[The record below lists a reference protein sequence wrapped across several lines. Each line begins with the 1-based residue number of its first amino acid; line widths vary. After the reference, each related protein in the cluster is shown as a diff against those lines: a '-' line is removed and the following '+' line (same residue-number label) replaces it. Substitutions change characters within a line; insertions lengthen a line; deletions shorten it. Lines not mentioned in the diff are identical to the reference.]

1 LNYAG
6 KFDATLPADGTG
18 SHFHAHSHVEA
29 VHATHAP
36 SDAIIIPDAQLLFNG
51 DFKRSGVDLILSKDD
66 HEQVLHDY
74 FKGEKH
80 APLASPDGAYLTGD
94 IVDALTGHVQ
104 YAQADGSVSVSHIIG
119 HVTKL
124 AGSAA
129 AIRNGVSIILNAGD
143 NVEKGDVVQSGSN
156 STLGITFIDG
166 TIFALSSNS
175 RMVLNEMVY
184 DPNGSNN
191 SALLSLV
198 AGTISFVA
206 GQTAKHGDMKIDTPV
221 ATMGI
226 RGTAGLVGI
235 EYKVPVR
242 DLDPG
247 ADYALLGPPTALIQI
262 LVEPDGTTGNLI
274 VFDKATLAPIATLND
289 ASRGLY
295 FSNGNFSIING
306 LMTIDQQKLINDLF
320 AQQHTDADTK
330 SIIHYTS
337 VGIPDQFVANKL
349 PDGTNPIGQPFILLS
364 LNGLVQP
371 TTTDPPRIVHI
382 PGKPDLAIVNGA
394 GQLTAD
400 FAVSELT
407 GKTGDTLDKDT
418 VSGIVRFADIN
429 APDLPTVSMAKD
441 AAGNN
446 IVSFTYQDANHNA
459 LGLNPLQ
466 AADIAAVEV
475 NLQVVQN
482 PGNKNTGFATWTYSV
497 ADGAFDFLAAGEK
510 LTLTYTARVDNNYLP
525 NDEFSTQTFTITI
538 TGTNDAP
545 VITTG
550 PQAISFIGGTT
561 TSGGP
566 LTTADQTSGTL
577 AFTDV
582 DLTDTHTV
590 SASLTSAVLSGSSVL
605 TGSLAAFEAAFP
617 TPAAA
622 FEAALTASIASGN
635 DSTGTGA
642 GTINW
647 KLADL
652 PAYLADFVP
661 AGQTLTLT
669 YAVTVTDSQNAT
681 YTQDVTVTIT
691 GNNTPAFVWIETTAT
706 AATEAT
712 PGDWN
717 VGSHWETGTVPTI
730 KDDAIIITDQLQ
742 GLTPYYPVTIN
753 AAASAKSVTM
763 NDFGATAPELDNNST
778 LTIANT
784 FDLIKD
790 AIVKNAGTISVG
802 GLMEVLNAS
811 TVTNS
816 GTLTLAEGG
825 DFKDQSTI
833 SNTIGGK
840 IELSGGTLNVQVGIA
855 NAGLVA
861 IDSGATLAL
870 NGAAI
875 DGGTVTNK
883 ANGTID
889 LTGSGVLKNGSL
901 GNAGT
906 IDVSGIGNALD
917 GETVTANNI
926 LEVLSGGALLF
937 DLGTTVAN
945 GGGTITVDGTGTLTL
960 NGATITGGTV
970 TNKASGIIDLTGGGI
985 VNTGSLGN
993 AGQIN
998 VSGIGN
1004 ALDGETVTANN
1015 ALEILAGGALL
1026 IDLGSTVANGGGT
1039 ITIDGTGTL
1048 TLNGAT
1054 ITGGTV
1060 TNKASGTI
1068 DLTGG
1073 GIVNTGSLGNAGQI
1087 NVSGIGNALDG
1098 ETVTANNALEILA
1111 GGALLIDQGSTIAN
1125 GGIVTV
1131 DGTGTL
1137 TLNGATITGGTVT
1150 NKANGTIDL
1159 TGGGIV
1165 NTGSLGNAGQINVSG
1180 IGNALDK
1187 ETITSTGNIDV
1198 SGALIID
1205 QVSTLDN
1212 TGGGTVTVD
1221 STGTLTLDHATITA
1235 GTITDNGTLDLTG
1248 TAVLKNGTLGNT
1260 HQINVSG
1267 TGNELYGETVTANNA
1282 LEILANSALLIDH
1295 GTTVTNGGTITVDG
1309 TGTLTLSGATITG
1322 GTVID
1327 NGTIDVISDS
1337 TIDSNIS
1344 LGGLIKVEDNS
1355 TLTLYNALSIGI
1367 ETVTLAGTNAILDDS
1382 AGLSLAGGTIGG
1394 SGNLAADTNLA
1405 GYGTVSIPL
1414 DSADQVTA
1422 SGGTL
1427 EFTTAV
1433 DSTTATAF
1441 DIAAAANSVLKFD
1454 AAVGTA
1460 STNPTVTFEGSDN
1473 GAGVLDLTAI
1483 SLSDFHGVIAN
1494 FDEGEAI
1501 DVQYAASAVLD
1512 NTGRV
1517 LTVFDSSGTA
1527 LGSIGFA
1534 TSYTGDTFNVSNG
1547 VITVDDLAVT
1557 LDATK
1562 ATEGITINV
1571 TAVTDDGASVAANVA
1586 YSWQTLDSNGHW
1598 NEVGSGSN
1606 YTPTETDEGQSLR
1619 LVTTYAADPSGSE
1632 STTVNLGTVAD
1643 TAPVITSTS
1652 ESASLIGVNLV
1663 TNGGFE
1669 SGNFSGWA
1677 LSGNTAFT
1685 LVSSSD
1691 SHGGAYDAWLGP
1703 VGSDGHLTQNI
1714 STVAGQHYTLDF
1726 WLANDGGVQND
1737 FSVSWNGTTLSPHFV
1752 NLGSQPYTE
1761 YQYDVI
1767 GGASSSA
1774 LEFTFRQDP
1783 AYLHLDDISV
1793 TPDDLADGTI
1803 GFTDPKDTHTASFT
1817 PAGQAYIGTF
1827 SLGAVN
1833 EVNGT
1838 GSVDWHFS
1846 ATTSELQQF
1855 LNPAAGHPITQTY
1868 DVAISDGHS
1877 AGTVLQEV
1885 GLTFGSSA
1893 NDTFVF
1899 APGAGQEVL
1908 FNFSQQSGNTDHIE
1922 LDHFGIS
1929 NFSQLTLQSV
1939 NSNHDTLVN
1948 LGHNDSLLVVG
1959 ISAANLH
1966 ASDFILHA

>member
-6 KFDATLPADGTG
+6 KFDATLSADGTG
-18 SHFHAHSHVEA
+18 SHFHAHSHVET

-36 SDAIIIPDAQLLFNG
+36 PDAIIVPDAQLLFNG
-51 DFKRSGVDLILSKDD
+51 DFKRSGVDLVLSKDD
-66 HEQVLHDY
+66 HELVLHDY
-74 FKGEKH
+74 FKGEKR
-80 APLASPDGAYLTGD
+80 AALASPDGAHLTGD

-104 YAQADGSVSVSHIIG
+104 YAQADGSASVSHVIG

-124 AGSAA
+124 VGSAT

-143 NVEKGDVVQSGSN
+143 NVEKGDVIQSGSN

-166 TIFALSSNS
+166 TIFGLSSNA
-175 RMVLNEMVY
+175 RMVLNDMVY

-191 SALLSLV
+191 SSLLSIV

-206 GQTAKHGDMKIDTPV
+206 GETAKHGDMKIDTPV

-226 RGTAGLVGI
+226 RGTAGLVVI
-235 EYKVPVR
+235 DFQVPIQNLPSGV
-242 DLDPG
+242 DLSL
-247 ADYALLGPPTALIQI
+247 AAPTGTFQI
-262 LVEPDGTTGNLI
+262 LVEPDGTTGNYIL
-274 VFDKATLAPIATLND
+274 FDKLTLAPIATVNQAGQLL
-289 ASRGLY
+289 A
-295 FSNGNFSIING
+295 FSNGNFSITNAP
-306 LMTIDQQKLINDLF
+306 LTADQQKLVNDLF
-320 AQQHTDADTK
+320 SQQHTDADTK
-330 SIIHYTS
+330 SIIHYSS
-337 VGIPDQFVANKL
+337 VGIPDTVLTNKL
-349 PDGTNPIGQPFILLS
+349 PDGTSAIAQIFILTS
-364 LNGLVQP
+364 INGSPQSTP
-371 TTTDPPRIVHI
+371 TPAPSIVHI
-382 PGKPDLAIVNGA
+382 PGKPGLAIGNDA
-394 GQLTAD
+394 GQLTNA
-400 FAVSELT
+400 FAVGELA
-407 GKTGDTLDKDT
+407 GKTGDATDPDA
-418 VSGIVRFADIN
+418 VSGIVRFVDIN

-441 AAGNN
+441 AAGKD

-459 LGLNPLQ
+459 LSLNPLQ

-475 NLQVVQN
+475 NLQVV
-482 PGNKNTGFATWTYSV
+482 PDPSNKNTGFATWTYSV
-497 ADGAFDFLAAGEK
+497 PDNAFDFLAAGET

-525 NDEFSTQTFTITI
+525 NDEVSTQTFTITI
-538 TGTNDAP
+538 TGTNDVP

-550 PQAISFIGGTT
+550 PQAISFTGGTAT
-561 TSGGP
+561 PGGP
-566 LTTADQTSGTL
+566 LTTTDQTSGAL
-577 AFTDV
+577 SFTDV

-590 SASLTSAVLSGSSVL
+590 SAALTSAVLSGSAVL

-622 FEAALTASIASGN
+622 FEAALTASIATGD

-652 PAYLADFVP
+652 PTYLADFIP
-661 AGQTLTLT
+661 AGQTLKLT
-669 YAVTVTDSQNAT
+669 YTVTVTDSQNAT
-681 YTQDVTVTIT
+681 YTQDITVTIT
-691 GNNTPAFVWIETTAT
+691 GDNSPAFVWIATTAT
-706 AATEAT
+706 AATDIASGIA

-717 VGSHWETGTVPTI
+717 TGSHWETGTVPTAN
-730 KDDAIIITDQLQ
+730 DDAIIITNQLI
-742 GLTPYYPVTIN
+742 GLTPYYPVTID
-753 AAASAKSVTM
+753 AAAFAKSVTM
-763 NDFGATAPELDNNST
+763 NDFGSTAPELDNNSA
-778 LTIANT
+778 LTIGNT

-790 AIVKNAGTISVG
+790 AIVKNTGTISVG
-802 GLMEVLNAS
+802 GLMEVLNTS
-811 TVTNS
+811 TLTNS

-833 SNTIGGK
+833 SNTIHGT
-840 IELSGGTLNVQVGIA
+840 IEVSGGTLNVQVGIA

-889 LTGSGVLKNGSL
+889 LTGSGVLKKGSL

-926 LEVLSGGALLF
+926 LEVLFGGALLF

-970 TNKASGIIDLTGGGI
+970 
-985 VNTGSLGN
+985 
-993 AGQIN
+993 
-998 VSGIGN
+998 
-1004 ALDGETVTANN
+1004 
-1015 ALEILAGGALL
+1015 
-1026 IDLGSTVANGGGT
+1026 
-1039 ITIDGTGTL
+1039 
-1048 TLNGAT
+1048 
-1054 ITGGTV
+1054 
-1060 TNKASGTI
+1060 
-1068 DLTGG
+1068 
-1073 GIVNTGSLGNAGQI
+1073 
-1087 NVSGIGNALDG
+1087 
-1098 ETVTANNALEILA
+1098 
-1111 GGALLIDQGSTIAN
+1111 
-1125 GGIVTV
+1125 
-1131 DGTGTL
+1131 
-1137 TLNGATITGGTVT
+1137 
-1150 NKANGTIDL
+1150 
-1159 TGGGIV
+1159 
-1165 NTGSLGNAGQINVSG
+1165 
-1180 IGNALDK
+1180 
-1187 ETITSTGNIDV
+1187 
-1198 SGALIID
+1198 
-1205 QVSTLDN
+1205 
-1212 TGGGTVTVD
+1212 
-1221 STGTLTLDHATITA
+1221 
-1235 GTITDNGTLDLTG
+1235 TDNGTLDLTG

-1344 LGGLIKVEDNS
+1344 LGGQIKVEDNS
-1355 TLTLYNALSIGI
+1355 TLTLYNALSIGT

-1427 EFTTAV
+1427 EFTKAV
-1433 DSTTATAF
+1433 DSTTATVF

-1460 STNPTVTFEGSDN
+1460 STDPTVTFEGSDN

-1527 LGSIGFA
+1527 LGSIEFA

-1557 LDATK
+1557 LDGTK
-1562 ATEGITINV
+1562 ATEGTTINV
-1571 TAVTDDGASVAANVA
+1571 TAVTDDGASVAANVT
-1586 YSWQTLDSNGHW
+1586 YSWQTLDSSGHW

-1606 YTPTETDEGQSLR
+1606 YTPTETNEGQSLR
-1619 LVTTYAADPSGSE
+1619 LVTTYAADTSGSE
-1632 STTVNLGTVAD
+1632 STTVNLGTVAESPSENATITLAGLTGGNAVEGSLVTATVTDTDAPASGIVYTFQTSTDGTHWITVQSGGSASYTPGETDEGSQLQVNVSFTDTHGNHETGSASAGTVAD
-1643 TAPVITSTS
+1643 TAPVITNTS
-1652 ESASLIGVNLV
+1652 ESASLMGVGLGVNLV

-1669 SGNFSGWA
+1669 SGNFSGWT
-1677 LSGNTAFT
+1677 LSGNTGFT

-1737 FSVSWNGTTLSPHFV
+1737 FSVSWNGTTLSPHFI

-1793 TPDDLADGTI
+1793 TSGDLADGTI
-1803 GFTDPKDTHTASFT
+1803 GFTDPQDTHTASFT

-1846 ATTSELQQF
+1846 ATSSELQQF
-1855 LNPAAGHPITQTY
+1855 LNPAAGHPTTQTY

-1899 APGAGQEVL
+1899 APGVGQEVL
-1908 FNFSQQSGNTDHIE
+1908 FNFSQQSGNTDQIE

-1939 NSNHDTLVN
+1939 NSNQDTLIN